1 MMRPLDEKTQ
11 TQLYVV
17 SSLVILV
24 AVIFLTVLYFVSG
37 IKITD
42 LLPGCIFYEKYH
54 LFCPGCGGT
63 RAVICLLQ
71 GDIIGSFLYHPFV
84 VYAAVVYGLFWTS
97 NVLYSMSIID
107 RRYSLRPVH
116 FIAAIGIIILQ
127 CLVKNIWVLAA
138 V

>member
-84 VYAAVVYGLFWTS
+84 LYAAVIYGLFFGS
-97 NVLYSMSIID
+97 NVLYSLSIIH
-107 RRYSLRPVH
+107 RRYALRPVH
-116 FIAAIGIIILQ
+116 FIVAIGIIMLQ
-127 CLVKNIWVLAA
+127 CLAKNIWVLAA